1 MGASDISW
9 LNLFL
14 GSLILLIPVA
24 VLLYYKTGLTK
35 AMLIAFGRMA
45 VQLMLVGLYLMYIF
59 KLNSLTVNFLW
70 LLLMIFAATLSIIK
84 RSEIRISSFFI
95 PVLIGVLADVIV
107 NFLVF
112 IFIISGTENFFN
124 ARYFIPLSGMIIG
137 NCLSSGIIGIRSFY
151 GSLSKNEERYRYSL
165 MCGATRN
172 EALFPF
178 MRAAMKDAFSPTIAS
193 TATIGLIWLPGMMT
207 GQILGGTDPVIS
219 IKYQIVIIIAIFV
232 GSVLTVAVSLNL
244 SERFAFDEYDLL
256 RKDVN
261 ITKKNGKK
269 Q

>member
-45 VQLMLVGLYLMYIF
+45 VQLLLVGLYLMYIF
-59 KLNSLTVNFLW
+59 KLNSLLVNFLW
-70 LLLMIFAATLSIIK
+70 LLLMILAASLSIIK
-84 RSEIRISSFFI
+84 RSEIRISSFFV
-95 PVLIGVLADVIV
+95 PVLMGVLADVIV

-151 GSLSKNEERYRYSL
+151 GSLSKNEERYKYSL

-172 EALFPF
+172 EGCIQSDNRLDCND
-178 MRAAMKDAFSPTIAS
+178 R
-193 TATIGLIWLPGMMT
+193 
-207 GQILGGTDPVIS
+207 
-219 IKYQIVIIIAIFV
+219 
-232 GSVLTVAVSLNL
+232 LNL
-244 SERFAFDEYDLL
+244 ASRNDDRTNTRWNKPDYFNQISNCNHHRYFC
-256 RKDVN
+256 
-261 ITKKNGKK
+261 G
-269 Q
+269 

>member
-14 GSLILLIPVA
+14 GSLILLIPVGI
-24 VLLYYKTGLTK
+24 LLYYRTGLTK
-35 AMLIAFGRMA
+35 AMLISFGRMA
-45 VQLMLVGLYLMYIF
+45 VQLLLVGLYLMYIF
-59 KLNSLTVNFLW
+59 ELNSLLVNFLW
-70 LLLMIFAATLSIIK
+70 LLLMILAASLSIIK
-84 RSEIRISSFFI
+84 RSEIRVGRFFV
-95 PVLIGVLADVIV
+95 PVLMGVLADVVV

-124 ARYFIPLSGMIIG
+124 ARYFIPISGMIIG
-137 NCLSSGIIGIRSFY
+137 NCLGSGIIGIRSFY
-151 GSLSKNEERYRYSL
+151 GELSKNEEKYKYYL

-178 MRAAMKDAFSPTIAS
+178 MTSAMKDAFSPTIAS

-207 GQILGGTDPVIS
+207 GQILGGSDPVTS

-244 SERFAFDEYDLL
+244 SKRFAFDDYDLL
-256 RKDVN
+256 RNDVSVS
-261 ITKKNGKK
+261 KKNGKK
-269 Q
+269 K

>member
-9 LNLFL
+9 LNLLL
-14 GSLILLIPVA
+14 GSLILLIPVG

-45 VQLMLVGLYLMYIF
+45 LQLFLVGLYLMYIF
-59 KLNSLTVNFLW
+59 KLNSLIINLIW
-70 LLLMIFAATLSIIK
+70 LLLMIFAASLSIIK
-84 RSEIRISSFFI
+84 RSEISISRFFI
-95 PVLIGVLADVIV
+95 PVLTGVIADVIV
-107 NFLVF
+107 NFAVF
-112 IFIISGTENFFN
+112 IFIISGKENFFN

-151 GSLSKNEERYRYSL
+151 GTLSKNEEKYRYYL
-165 MCGATRN
+165 MCGASRN

-178 MRAAMKDAFSPTIAS
+178 MTAAMKDAFSPTIAS

-207 GQILGGTDPVIS
+207 GQILGGTNPIIS

-244 SERFAFDEYDLL
+244 SERFAFDEYDLM
-256 RKDVN
+256 RKE
-261 ITKKNGKK
+261 IKPKKKN
-269 Q
+269 